1 MSMSQRPHPDLAGAE
16 LAGEVL
22 HDGGYTLLAFLVP
35 LEDGDGLELGAW
47 STAGDGKLARP
58 ARPLVFP
65 IGDVDRVR
73 GLAERAAAA
82 LAQAPFETDDSIV
95 LAEEGSLRASVARGP
110 DGVRWATLGW
120 ADGSGLAVV
129 PAAAIASLVRV
140 LAEAERLLAELGLLA
155 FPRDLPG

>member
-1 MSMSQRPHPDLAGAE
+1 M
-16 LAGEVL
+16 
-22 HDGGYTLLAFLVP
+22 
-35 LEDGDGLELGAW
+35 
-47 STAGDGKLARP
+47 
-58 ARPLVFP
+58 FP
-65 IGDVDRVR
+65 VGDVDRVR

-140 LAEAERLLAELGLLA
+140 PAEAERRPAELGLPV